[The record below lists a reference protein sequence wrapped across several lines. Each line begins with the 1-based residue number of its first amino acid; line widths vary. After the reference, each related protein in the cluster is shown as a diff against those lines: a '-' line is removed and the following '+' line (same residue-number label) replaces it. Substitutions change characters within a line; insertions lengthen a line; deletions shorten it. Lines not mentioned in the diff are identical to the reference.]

1 MSGQQTMSSDDQ
13 NDSFGTAASSIQLNT
28 SGNTSL
34 SVSSENSLFVPG
46 KLHQNIANLK
56 QCYTAIIHAID
67 PSKKPALDNS
77 STTSI
82 LMLDRVQMKA
92 GIKANKI
99 NLEPLKKLL
108 IDLLECVRPVCL
120 PDYICDMRPK
130 KATQENE
137 LHDLTNRVENLCSQ
151 NRSDF
156 DLMKAQFEGLKS
168 SLSHF
173 ENGVQQ
179 HIARPPPTTLIDV
192 KVDHTLA
199 IDHGIGPFN
208 QYIPDFILEEKH
220 DELMQELSSLPYTQ
234 SKGRS
239 TVKFGEHY
247 TYNGSKEDSIADFPA
262 CIATLLGDLN
272 TRFTD
277 PDIPPL
283 NSCLVTKY
291 SGPNSYIPA
300 HSDDER
306 SIHHGSNIITLS
318 LGRDAT
324 VCFSDIHSGTT
335 QKQLVGKGSLYSMT
349 RASQALFKHSIPADT
364 SWSDTD
370 TRISLTFRSVHWR
383 NNNST
388 AIMGDSNTLG
398 LKFAKFGNGASE
410 SDNQRAGTFGN
421 AMPGTHIEAYKV
433 EELDPYKCIGH
444 NNIVIHC
451 GINNIRLP
459 DDIES
464 DDIDEFIREVYVNFK
479 TKISDIVHVNKRAS
493 VHVCCLL
500 PTKLVNVNR
509 RVKCFNNL
517 LHDDLS
523 RSFNNVKII
532 YGVKKFADS
541 LGKLDP
547 KLSREFNKRREL
559 DHLHLNEA
567 GLRVLSVN
575 IKSAI
580 FFRKV
585 QGGDTGGSR
594 GTEQHGRSPG
604 NSHSRASR
612 GTSRWG
618 RGGRTNRG
626 HPPRR

>member
-1 MSGQQTMSSDDQ
+1 MSGSQQTTSSDEQ
-13 NDSFGTAASSIQLNT
+13 NDSFGTAASSMLN
-28 SGNTSL
+28 SSSSTSL

-56 QCYTAIIHAID
+56 QCYTAIIHDID
-67 PSKKPALDNS
+67 PNKNKALDNS
-77 STTSI
+77 TSI
-82 LMLDRVQMKA
+82 LMLDRVQMVA
-92 GIKANKI
+92 GIKTNKI
-99 NLEPLKKLL
+99 RLEPLTTHLL
-108 IDLLECVRPVCL
+108 DLLEYVRPVCL
-120 PDYICDMRPK
+120 PEYICDTRPK
-130 KATQENE
+130 KAPQETE
-137 LHDLTNRVENLCSQ
+137 LHDLTARVENLCSQ

-156 DLMKAQFEGLKS
+156 DLLKAQFEGLKS
-168 SLSHF
+168 TLSHF
-173 ENGVQQ
+173 EGGAQQ
-179 HIARPPPTTLIDV
+179 HTARPPPAALIDV
-192 KVDHTLA
+192 KADHNLA
-199 IDHGIGPFN
+199 IDHGVKPVN
-208 QYIPDFILEEKH
+208 KYIPDFISDTQQ
-220 DELMQELSSLPYTQ
+220 DELMQALSALPYTK

-239 TVKFGEHY
+239 TVKYGEHY

-262 CIATLLGDLN
+262 GIATLLGELN
-272 TRFTD
+272 TRFTGD
-277 PDIPPL
+277 DIPPL

-291 SGPNSYIPA
+291 SGPKSYIPA

-306 SIHHGSNIITLS
+306 SIHHGSNIVTVS
-318 LGRDAT
+318 LGKDAT

-335 QKQLVGKGSLYSMT
+335 QEQLVGKGSVYVMT
-349 RASQALFKHSIPADT
+349 RASQALFKHSMPADT

-398 LKFAKFGNGASE
+398 LKFAKFGKAASE
-410 SDNQRAGTFGN
+410 RDNQRAGTFGN
-421 AMPGTHIEAYKV
+421 AMPGTHIEAYVVDK
-433 EELDPYKCIGH
+433 LDPYASIGH

-451 GINNIRLP
+451 GINSIRLP
-459 DDIES
+459 DIKS
-464 DDIDEFIREVYVNFK
+464 DDDVRGVYVKFK

-500 PTKLVNVNR
+500 PTKLDDVNR
-509 RVKCFNNL
+509 KVKYFNNL

-523 RSFNNVKII
+523 RSFSNVKII

-541 LGKLDP
+541 MGKLDP
-547 KLSREFNKRREL
+547 KLSRKFNRKGEP
-559 DHLHLNEA
+559 DHLHLDEA

-585 QGGDTGGSR
+585 QGGDTGSSE
-594 GTEQHGRSPG
+594 GTEQHGRRSG

-626 HPPRR
+626 HPPHHQW